1 MKSFGL
7 RVTAA
12 AMLFGLAAA
21 SNIHSADAS
30 LGFCR
35 TDPRVVF
42 VTPDNSTHVLTLGA
56 NIATSRKN
64 VSEVDWTIN
73 LPAGSRVVKVAHG
86 GPIEENV
93 SVSTADAAGTV
104 DATATAVSSDS
115 VEVDLSGRDLVNPG
129 STSTTATGTTNQP
142 IPLQINL

>member
-1 MKSFGL
+1 
-7 RVTAA
+7 
-12 AMLFGLAAA
+12 
-21 SNIHSADAS
+21 
-30 LGFCR
+30 
-35 TDPRVVF
+35 
-42 VTPDNSTHVLTLGA
+42 
-56 NIATSRKN
+56 
-64 VSEVDWTIN
+64 VDWTIN